1 MELFNPANM
10 RINHAGTFN
19 GNPVTMAAGL
29 AAMENLT
36 PEKVAHANALG
47 ETLRK
52 GFAEVLDEQGI
63 KGQVT
68 GLGSFV
74 GIHLTAEPVTDY
86 NGVASVRPVLRDSVH
101 LGLVNRGVFT
111 SRGGVLN
118 TSTVMTEADA
128 GKVIEAFQNVL
139 VELKPAIEAECPD
152 LIAR

>member
-36 PEKVAHANALG
+36 PNKVAHANALG
-47 ETLRK
+47 ETRRK

-86 NGVASVRPVLRDSVH
+86 KGVSSVRPVLRDCVH
-101 LGLVNRGVFT
+101 LGLVNHG
-111 SRGGVLN
+111 
-118 TSTVMTEADA
+118 
-128 GKVIEAFQNVL
+128 
-139 VELKPAIEAECPD
+139 
-152 LIAR
+152 